1 MADEDRRIEQH
12 SHRNEKQNS
21 KGILERL
28 KIPRC
33 AVTQIGF
40 IHDHSRNERA
50 QGKGNSKEF
59 RRTKCHAEG
68 KIATWIIWQL
78 SDQVLATAAANM
90 HEIPL
95 ITTIALALSAA
106 LLFGLIAR
114 RLGLSPIVGYLIAGV
129 LIGPYT
135 PGVVGDAKI
144 ASELAEIGVI
154 LLMFGVGL
162 HFSFKDLLAVRAL
175 AIPGALAQSTA
186 ATFACMALAVAIG
199 WSWQSGLILGIA
211 VSVASTVVM
220 LRALLDHGIVETAE
234 GHTAIGWLV
243 VQDIITVLVLV
254 LVPAV
259 AATGGASNIGHTVV
273 IALGKLALLV
283 AIIMLG
289 GARFVPWLLLRVAR
303 LRSTELFTLAVLVM
317 AICVATVSYVAF
329 GASMALGAFLGG
341 MVVGQSKVSD
351 QAGADVLPMR
361 NVFAVLFFVSVG
373 MLFDWRAVI
382 AVPGLLIGVLGII
395 LLVTPLLAFLIVI
408 VSGHALKTALTLAAG
423 LAQIGEFSFIVA
435 EMAKPLS
442 LMPATGHNVVV
453 GAAIISIGLNPL
465 TFRWVLALEPRF
477 SKLSWIAT
485 RSEKLGAR
493 ANVIAAKRMQEDPGA
508 IVVGYGPV
516 GQTVT
521 RLLAEFE
528 INPIIVETNVDVVLE
543 LQQRGKQALFGDASR
558 PEILRAARLDAAAYL
573 IVTVP
578 HAEISLRIIQAARE
592 VAPLVR
598 IITRAEYINQSEAFV
613 QAGAAIIRYDE
624 AESAAAL
631 AEALLQDIDV
641 PADRIDAIVSKIRN
655 ELAPTRR
662 SLTNES

>member
-1 MADEDRRIEQH
+1 
-12 SHRNEKQNS
+12 
-21 KGILERL
+21 
-28 KIPRC
+28 
-33 AVTQIGF
+33 
-40 IHDHSRNERA
+40 
-50 QGKGNSKEF
+50 
-59 RRTKCHAEG
+59 
-68 KIATWIIWQL
+68 
-78 SDQVLATAAANM
+78 M

-129 LIGPYT
+129 LIGPHT

-162 HFSFKDLLAVRAL
+162 HFSFKDLLAVRSL

-186 ATFACMALAVAIG
+186 ATLACMGLAVLIG

-220 LRALLDHGIVETAE
+220 LRALLDHGIVETPE

-243 VQDIITVLVLV
+243 VQDIVTVLVLV

-259 AATGGASNIGHTVV
+259 AGTGGASNIGHTVI

-283 AIIMLG
+283 AIMMLG
-289 GARFVPWLLLRVAR
+289 GARFVPWLLLRLAR

-382 AVPGLLIGVLGII
+382 AAPGLLIGVLGII
-395 LLVTPLLAFLIVI
+395 LLVTPLFAFLIVI
-408 VSGHALKTALTLAAG
+408 VSGHAVKTALTLAAG

-435 EMAKPLS
+435 EMAKS
-442 LMPATGHNVVV
+442 LGLVPAIGHNVVV
-453 GAAIISIGLNPL
+453 GAAIISIGLNPVI
-465 TFRWVLALEPRF
+465 FRWVLALEPRL

-485 RSEKLGAR
+485 RNEKLGAR
-493 ANVIAAKRMQEDPGA
+493 ANVMAAKRMQEDPGA

-528 INPIIVETNVDVVLE
+528 INPIILETNVDVVLE
-543 LQQRGKQALFGDASR
+543 LQQRGKQALFGDAAR
-558 PEILRAARLDAAAYL
+558 PDILRAARLDAAAYL

-578 HAEISLRIIQAARE
+578 HADISLRIVQAARE

-641 PADRIDAIVSKIRN
+641 PVERIDAIVSKIRN
-655 ELAPTRR
+655 ELAPPRR
-662 SLTNES
+662 SLTSES

>member
-1 MADEDRRIEQH
+1 
-12 SHRNEKQNS
+12 
-21 KGILERL
+21 
-28 KIPRC
+28 
-33 AVTQIGF
+33 
-40 IHDHSRNERA
+40 
-50 QGKGNSKEF
+50 
-59 RRTKCHAEG
+59 
-68 KIATWIIWQL
+68 
-78 SDQVLATAAANM
+78 M

-95 ITTIALALSAA
+95 ITTIALALGAA
-106 LLFGLIAR
+106 LLFGLIVR

-129 LIGPYT
+129 LIGPHT
-135 PGVVGDAKI
+135 PGVTGDSGI
-144 ASELAEIGVI
+144 ASQLAEIGVI

-175 AIPGALAQSTA
+175 AIPGALLQSTA
-186 ATFACMALAVAIG
+186 ATVVCTGLAVALG
-199 WSWQSGLILGIA
+199 WRWQSGLILGIA

-220 LRALLDHGIVETAE
+220 MRALLDYGIVETAE
-234 GHTAIGWLV
+234 GHVAIGWLI
-243 VQDIITVLVLV
+243 VQDIVTVLVLV

-259 AATGGASNIGHTVV
+259 TVVGGTSNIGHTVA
-273 IALGKLALLV
+273 IAVGKLALLV
-283 AIIMLG
+283 AIMMLG

-303 LRSTELFTLAVLVM
+303 LRSAELFTLAVLVI
-317 AICVATVSYVAF
+317 AVCVATVSYVAF

-361 NVFAVLFFVSVG
+361 NVFTVLFFVSVG

-395 LLVTPLLAFLIVI
+395 LLVTPLFAFFIVVI
-408 VSGHALKTALTLAAG
+408 SGHAVKTALTVAAG

-435 EMAKPLS
+435 GMGRILG
-442 LMPATGHNVVV
+442 LMPAGGTNVVV
-453 GAAIISIGLNPL
+453 GSAIISISLNPL
-465 TFRWVLALEPRF
+465 IFRWVLALEPRL
-477 SKLSWIAT
+477 SKLSWFASRT
-485 RSEKLGAR
+485 EKLGAR
-493 ANVIAAKRMQEDPGA
+493 TNVIALKRMKEDPGA

-528 INPIIVETNVDVVLE
+528 INPVILERNVDAVLE
-543 LQQRGKQALFGDASR
+543 LQNRGKQALFGDATT
-558 PEILRAARLDAAAYL
+558 PQILRAARLDTAAYL

-578 HAEISLRIIQAARE
+578 HAEVSLRIIQAARE

-641 PADRIDAIVSKIRN
+641 PGERIDAIVSKIRN

>member
-1 MADEDRRIEQH
+1 
-12 SHRNEKQNS
+12 
-21 KGILERL
+21 
-28 KIPRC
+28 
-33 AVTQIGF
+33 
-40 IHDHSRNERA
+40 
-50 QGKGNSKEF
+50 
-59 RRTKCHAEG
+59 
-68 KIATWIIWQL
+68 
-78 SDQVLATAAANM
+78 
-90 HEIPL
+90 
-95 ITTIALALSAA
+95 
-106 LLFGLIAR
+106 
-114 RLGLSPIVGYLIAGV
+114 
-129 LIGPYT
+129 
-135 PGVVGDAKI
+135 
-144 ASELAEIGVI
+144 VI

-186 ATFACMALAVAIG
+186 ATFACMGLAVAIG

-211 VSVASTVVM
+211 ISVASTVVM

-243 VQDIITVLVLV
+243 VQDVVTVLVLV

-259 AATGGASNIGHTVV
+259 AATAGAPNIGHTVV
-273 IALGKLALLV
+273 MALGKLALLV
-283 AIIMLG
+283 AIMMLG

-382 AVPGLLIGVLGII
+382 AVPGLLIGVLGVI
-395 LLVTPLLAFLIVI
+395 LLVTPLLAFFIVI
-408 VSGHALKTALTLAAG
+408 VSGHAVKTALTLAAG

-435 EMAKPLS
+435 EMAKSLG
-442 LMPATGHNVVV
+442 LMPGSGHNVVV
-453 GAAIISIGLNPL
+453 GAAIISIGVNPL
-465 TFRWVLALEPRF
+465 IFRWVLALEPRL

-493 ANVIAAKRMQEDPGA
+493 ANVIATERMQEDPGA

-521 RLLAEFE
+521 RLLAEFG
-528 INPIIVETNVDVVLE
+528 INPVILETNVDVVLE
-543 LQQRGKQALFGDASR
+543 LQQRGKQALFGDAAR

-578 HAEISLRIIQAARE
+578 HAEIS
-592 VAPLVR
+592 
-598 IITRAEYINQSEAFV
+598 
-613 QAGAAIIRYDE
+613 
-624 AESAAAL
+624 
-631 AEALLQDIDV
+631 
-641 PADRIDAIVSKIRN
+641 
-655 ELAPTRR
+655 
-662 SLTNES
+662 

>member
-1 MADEDRRIEQH
+1 
-12 SHRNEKQNS
+12 
-21 KGILERL
+21 
-28 KIPRC
+28 
-33 AVTQIGF
+33 
-40 IHDHSRNERA
+40 
-50 QGKGNSKEF
+50 
-59 RRTKCHAEG
+59 
-68 KIATWIIWQL
+68 
-78 SDQVLATAAANM
+78 M

-106 LLFGLIAR
+106 LLFGLIVR
-114 RLGLSPIVGYLIAGV
+114 RLGLAPIVGYLIAGV
-129 LIGPYT
+129 LIGPHT

-162 HFSFKDLLAVRAL
+162 HFSLKDLLAVRWIAV
-175 AIPGALAQSTA
+175 PGALGQSTA
-186 ATFACMALAVAIG
+186 ATLACAALAVAVG
-199 WSWQSGLILGIA
+199 WTWQTGLILGIA
-211 VSVASTVVM
+211 VSVASTVVL
-220 LRALLDHGIVETAE
+220 LRALIDHGVVDTPE
-234 GHTAIGWLV
+234 GHAAVGWLV
-243 VQDIITVLVLV
+243 VEDIITVLVLV
-254 LVPAV
+254 LLPPL
-259 AATGGASNIGHTVV
+259 AATSGNGAGLWQT
-273 IALGKLALLV
+273 IATAVLKLALLT
-283 AIIMLG
+283 AIMMLA

-303 LRSTELFTLAVLVM
+303 LRSRELFTLTVLVM
-317 AICVATVSYVAF
+317 AICVATISYLAF

-341 MVVGQSKVSD
+341 MVAGQSKVSD
-351 QAGADVLPMR
+351 QAAADVLPMR
-361 NVFAVLFFVSVG
+361 NAFAVLFFVAVG
-373 MLFDWRAVI
+373 MLFDYRAVLES
-382 AVPGLLIGVLGII
+382 PMLMLGVLGII
-395 LLVTPLLAFLIVI
+395 LLVKPVAALAIVI
-408 VSGHALKTALTLAAG
+408 IGGHSLKTALTVAGG
-423 LAQIGEFSFIVA
+423 LAQIGEFSFILGD
-435 EMAKPLS
+435 MAQSLG
-442 LMPATGHNVVV
+442 LMPGKVNSMIVAG
-453 GAAIISIGLNPL
+453 AIISIGLNPFV
-465 TFRWVLALEPRF
+465 FRRMLALEPVLGR
-477 SKLSWIAT
+477 SALLAKWLAR

-493 ANVIAAKRMQEDPGA
+493 ANEIAAERMQDPGA

-592 VAPLVR
+592 VAPLGR

-631 AEALLQDIDV
+631 AKALLQDIDV
-641 PADRIDAIVSKIRN
+641 PAERIDAIVRKIRN

>member
-1 MADEDRRIEQH
+1 
-12 SHRNEKQNS
+12 
-21 KGILERL
+21 
-28 KIPRC
+28 
-33 AVTQIGF
+33 
-40 IHDHSRNERA
+40 
-50 QGKGNSKEF
+50 
-59 RRTKCHAEG
+59 
-68 KIATWIIWQL
+68 
-78 SDQVLATAAANM
+78 M

-106 LLFGLIAR
+106 LLFGLIVR
-114 RLGLSPIVGYLIAGV
+114 RLGLAPIVGYLIAGV
-129 LIGPYT
+129 LIGPHT

-162 HFSFKDLLAVRAL
+162 HFSLKDLLAVRSIAV
-175 AIPGALAQSTA
+175 PGALGQSTA
-186 ATFACMALAVAIG
+186 ATLACAALAVAVG
-199 WSWQSGLILGIA
+199 WTWQTGLILGIA
-211 VSVASTVVM
+211 VSVASTVVL
-220 LRALLDHGIVETAE
+220 LRALLDHGGVDTPEGHAAVGWLIVE
-234 GHTAIGWLV
+234 
-243 VQDIITVLVLV
+243 DIITVLVLV
-254 LVPAV
+254 LLPPL
-259 AATGGASNIGHTVV
+259 AATGGNGAGLWQT
-273 IALGKLALLV
+273 IATAVLKLALLT
-283 AIIMLG
+283 AIMMLA

-303 LRSTELFTLAVLVM
+303 LRSRELFTLTVLVM
-317 AICVATVSYVAF
+317 AICVATISYVAF

-351 QAGADVLPMR
+351 QAAADVLPMR
-361 NVFAVLFFVSVG
+361 NAFAVLFFVAVG
-373 MLFDWRAVI
+373 MLFDYRAVLES
-382 AVPGLLIGVLGII
+382 PMLMLGVLGII
-395 LLVTPLLAFLIVI
+395 LLVKPVAALAIVI
-408 VSGHALKTALTLAAG
+408 IGGHSLKTALTVAGG
-423 LAQIGEFSFIVA
+423 LAQIGEFSFILGD
-435 EMAKPLS
+435 MAQSLG
-442 LMPATGHNVVV
+442 LMPGKVNSMIVAG
-453 GAAIISIGLNPL
+453 AIISIGLNPFV
-465 TFRWVLALEPRF
+465 FRRMLALEPVLGR
-477 SKLSWIAT
+477 SALLTKWLAR

-493 ANVIAAKRMQEDPGA
+493 ANEIAAERMQDPGA

-641 PADRIDAIVSKIRN
+641 PAERIDAIVRKIRN

>member
-1 MADEDRRIEQH
+1 
-12 SHRNEKQNS
+12 
-21 KGILERL
+21 
-28 KIPRC
+28 
-33 AVTQIGF
+33 
-40 IHDHSRNERA
+40 
-50 QGKGNSKEF
+50 
-59 RRTKCHAEG
+59 
-68 KIATWIIWQL
+68 
-78 SDQVLATAAANM
+78 M

-114 RLGLSPIVGYLIAGV
+114 RLGLAPIVGYLVAGV

-144 ASELAEIGVI
+144 ASDLAEIGVI

-162 HFSFKDLLAVRAL
+162 HFSFKDLLAVRSL

-186 ATFACMALAVAIG
+186 ATLACMVLAMALG

-220 LRALLDHGIVETAE
+220 LRALLDRGIVETAE

-243 VQDIITVLVLV
+243 VQDIVTVLVLV

-259 AATGGASNIGHTVV
+259 AAAGGASNIGHTVV
-273 IALGKLALLV
+273 IAVGKLAVLV
-283 AIIMLG
+283 AIMMLA

-303 LRSTELFTLAVLVM
+303 LRSRELFTLAVLVM
-317 AICVATVSYVAF
+317 AICVATISYAAF
-329 GASMALGAFLGG
+329 GASLALGAFLGG

-361 NVFAVLFFVSVG
+361 NVFTVLFFVSVG

-382 AVPGLLIGVLGII
+382 AVPGLLIGVLGVI
-395 LLVTPLLAFLIVI
+395 LLVTPLLAFFIVI
-408 VSGHALKTALTLAAG
+408 VSGHAVKTALTLAAG

-435 EMAKPLS
+435 EMAKSLG
-442 LMPATGHNVVV
+442 LMPGSGHNVVV
-453 GAAIISIGLNPL
+453 GAAIISISLNPFV
-465 TFRWVLALEPRF
+465 FRRMLALEPVLGR
-477 SKLSWIAT
+477 SALLTKWLAW

-578 HAEISLRIIQAARE
+578 HAEISLRVIQAARE

-598 IITRAEYINQSEAFV
+598 IITRAEYINQSEAFA

-641 PADRIDAIVSKIRN
+641 PTERIDAIVSKIRN
-655 ELAPTRR
+655 ELAPARP
-662 SLTNES
+662 SLTTES

>member
-1 MADEDRRIEQH
+1 
-12 SHRNEKQNS
+12 
-21 KGILERL
+21 
-28 KIPRC
+28 
-33 AVTQIGF
+33 
-40 IHDHSRNERA
+40 
-50 QGKGNSKEF
+50 
-59 RRTKCHAEG
+59 
-68 KIATWIIWQL
+68 
-78 SDQVLATAAANM
+78 M

-129 LIGPYT
+129 LIGPHT

-162 HFSFKDLLAVRAL
+162 HFSFKDLLAVRSL

-186 ATFACMALAVAIG
+186 ATLACMGLAVLIG

-220 LRALLDHGIVETAE
+220 LRALLDHGIVETPE

-254 LVPAV
+254 LMPAL
-259 AATGGASNIGHTVV
+259 ATAGGAANIGHTVI

-283 AIIMLG
+283 AIMMLG
-289 GARFVPWLLLRVAR
+289 GARFVPWLLLRLAR

-382 AVPGLLIGVLGII
+382 AAPGLLIGVLGII
-395 LLVTPLLAFLIVI
+395 LLVTPLFAFLIVI
-408 VSGHALKTALTLAAG
+408 VSGHAVKTALTLAAG

-435 EMAKPLS
+435 EMAKS
-442 LMPATGHNVVV
+442 LGLVPAIGHNVVV
-453 GAAIISIGLNPL
+453 GAAIISIGLNPVI
-465 TFRWVLALEPRF
+465 FRWVLALEPRL

-485 RSEKLGAR
+485 RNEKLGAR
-493 ANVIAAKRMQEDPGA
+493 ANVMAAKRMQEDPGA

-528 INPIIVETNVDVVLE
+528 INPIILETNVDVVLE
-543 LQQRGKQALFGDASR
+543 LQQRGKQALFGDAAR
-558 PEILRAARLDAAAYL
+558 PDILRAARLDAAAYL

-578 HAEISLRIIQAARE
+578 HADISLRIVQAARE

-641 PADRIDAIVSKIRN
+641 PVERIDAIVSKIRN
-655 ELAPTRR
+655 ELAPPRR
-662 SLTNES
+662 SLTSES

>member
-1 MADEDRRIEQH
+1 
-12 SHRNEKQNS
+12 
-21 KGILERL
+21 
-28 KIPRC
+28 
-33 AVTQIGF
+33 
-40 IHDHSRNERA
+40 
-50 QGKGNSKEF
+50 
-59 RRTKCHAEG
+59 
-68 KIATWIIWQL
+68 
-78 SDQVLATAAANM
+78 M

-95 ITTIALALSAA
+95 ITTIALALSVA
-106 LLFGLIAR
+106 LLFGLITR
-114 RLGLSPIVGYLIAGV
+114 RLGLSPIIGYLIAGV

-162 HFSFKDLLAVRAL
+162 HFSLKDLLAVRAL

-186 ATFACMALAVAIG
+186 ATFACMALAVRIG

-435 EMAKPLS
+435 EMAKSLS

-465 TFRWVLALEPRF
+465 IFRWVLALEPRL

-485 RSEKLGAR
+485 RSAKLGAR
-493 ANVIAAKRMQEDPGA
+493 ANVIAAERMQEDPGA

-521 RLLAEFE
+521 RLLAEFG
-528 INPIIVETNVDVVLE
+528 INPVILETNVDVVLE

-578 HAEISLRIIQAARE
+578 HAEISLRIIQVARE

-598 IITRAEYINQSEAFV
+598 IITRAEYINQSEAFM

-641 PADRIDAIVSKIRN
+641 PAERIDAIVSKIRN
-655 ELAPTRR
+655 ELAPARR

>member
-1 MADEDRRIEQH
+1 
-12 SHRNEKQNS
+12 
-21 KGILERL
+21 
-28 KIPRC
+28 
-33 AVTQIGF
+33 
-40 IHDHSRNERA
+40 
-50 QGKGNSKEF
+50 
-59 RRTKCHAEG
+59 
-68 KIATWIIWQL
+68 
-78 SDQVLATAAANM
+78 M

-106 LLFGLIAR
+106 LFFGLIVR
-114 RLGLSPIVGYLIAGV
+114 RLGLSPIVGYVIAGV

-144 ASELAEIGVI
+144 ASQLAEIGVI

-162 HFSFKDLLAVRAL
+162 HFSLKDLLAVRSL

-186 ATFACMALAVAIG
+186 AALACMGLAVAIG
-199 WSWQSGLILGIA
+199 WSWRSGLILGIA
-211 VSVASTVVM
+211 VSVASTVVV

-234 GHTAIGWLV
+234 GHIAIGWLV
-243 VQDIITVLVLV
+243 VQDIVIVLVLV

-259 AATGGASNIGHTVV
+259 AAAGSAPNIGHTVV
-273 IALGKLALLV
+273 VAAGKLALLV
-283 AIIMLG
+283 AIMMLA
-289 GARFVPWLLLRVAR
+289 GARFVPWLLLRIAR
-303 LRSTELFTLAVLVM
+303 LRSGELFTLAVLVM

-329 GASMALGAFLGG
+329 GASMALGAFFGG

-351 QAGADVLPMR
+351 QAGADILPMR
-361 NVFAVLFFVSVG
+361 NVFTVLFFVSVG
-373 MLFDWRAVI
+373 MLFNWRAVI
-382 AVPGLLIGVLGII
+382 AAPVLLIGVLGII
-395 LLVTPLLAFLIVI
+395 LVVTPLLAFLIVI
-408 VSGHALKTALTLAAG
+408 VSGHAVKTALTLAAG
-423 LAQIGEFSFIVA
+423 LGQIGEFSFIVA
-435 EMAKPLS
+435 GMAKSLG
-442 LMPATGHNVVV
+442 LMPDSGHNVVV
-453 GAAIISIGLNPL
+453 GAAILSISLNPL
-465 TFRWVLALEPRF
+465 IFRWVLALEPRL
-477 SKLSWIAT
+477 SKLPWVAT

-493 ANVIAAKRMQEDPGA
+493 ANVIVERRRQEDPGA

-528 INPIIVETNVDVVLE
+528 INPVILETNVDVVLE
-543 LQQRGKQALFGDASR
+543 LQQRGKQALFGDARR

-578 HAEISLRIIQAARE
+578 HADISLRIIQAARE

-598 IITRAEYINQSEAFV
+598 IITRAEYINQSEAFM

-641 PADRIDAIVSKIRN
+641 PAERINAIVSKIRN
-655 ELAPTRR
+655 EFAPVRR

>member
-1 MADEDRRIEQH
+1 
-12 SHRNEKQNS
+12 
-21 KGILERL
+21 
-28 KIPRC
+28 
-33 AVTQIGF
+33 
-40 IHDHSRNERA
+40 
-50 QGKGNSKEF
+50 
-59 RRTKCHAEG
+59 
-68 KIATWIIWQL
+68 
-78 SDQVLATAAANM
+78 M

-186 ATFACMALAVAIG
+186 ATFACMGLAVAIG

-211 VSVASTVVM
+211 ISVASTVVM

-243 VQDIITVLVLV
+243 VQDVVTVLVLV

-259 AATGGASNIGHTVV
+259 AATAGAPNIGHTVV
-273 IALGKLALLV
+273 MALGKLALLV
-283 AIIMLG
+283 AIMMLG

-382 AVPGLLIGVLGII
+382 AVPGLLIGVLGVI
-395 LLVTPLLAFLIVI
+395 LLVTPLLAFFIVI
-408 VSGHALKTALTLAAG
+408 VSGHAVKTALTLAAG

-435 EMAKPLS
+435 EMAKSLG
-442 LMPATGHNVVV
+442 LMPGSGHNVVV
-453 GAAIISIGLNPL
+453 GAAIISIGVNPL
-465 TFRWVLALEPRF
+465 IFRWVLALEPRL

-493 ANVIAAKRMQEDPGA
+493 ANVIATERMQEDPGA

-521 RLLAEFE
+521 RLLAEFG
-528 INPIIVETNVDVVLE
+528 INPVILETNVDVVLE

-578 HAEISLRIIQAARE
+578 HAEISLRIIHAARE

-598 IITRAEYINQSEAFV
+598 IITRAEYINQSEAFA

-641 PADRIDAIVSKIRN
+641 PAERIDAIVSKIRN
-655 ELAPTRR
+655 ELAPARP
-662 SLTNES
+662 SLTTES